1 MAAQI
6 SSNDVHRRSAR
17 GAGSKKAYRPF
28 QKRKEQR
35 QASGQDDQTA
45 QSLLSGL
52 PAIPHT
58 LAFRDPKYYAERR
71 LAKVQKCRPHLD
83 LDGIATRNRGLRI

>member
-1 MAAQI
+1 MVTQI
-6 SSNDVHRRSAR
+6 SSNDVRRRSAR
-17 GAGSKKAYRPF
+17 VAGSKKAYRPF

-45 QSLLSGL
+45 QSLLSG
-52 PAIPHT
+52 PPHT
-58 LAFRDPKYYAERR
+58 LAFPGLKYYAERR

-83 LDGIATRNRGLRI
+83 LVGIASRNRGLRI